1 MSQEHKDLVVA
12 ATEQIWNQNDVS
24 AIERFISPEF
34 VGHDPAVAGPILGLN
49 GYTHYYKTFAT
60 AFPDQ
65 HFTNDEVLAE
75 GDAVIVRWF
84 VVGTHTGPLGEIPPT
99 GNKARIPG
107 INIVRV
113 AHGRIVEEHM
123 SWDTLGLMNQLGLV
137 PSTVMFLPSAR
148 PRRTPLTA

>member
-1 MSQEHKDLVVA
+1 M
-12 ATEQIWNQNDVS
+12 
-24 AIERFISPEF
+24 
-34 VGHDPAVAGPILGLN
+34 
-49 GYTHYYKTFAT
+49 
-60 AFPDQ
+60 
-65 HFTNDEVLAE
+65 NDEVLAE